1 MTAATNPPV
10 LENHPIDT
18 GAAVLAN
25 VGALLPELKKGAS
38 ENERARRLSGDTVDA
53 LRRAGAF
60 RVAAPTRFGG
70 LEAGLRTM
78 LDVSAAV
85 AEGDGGASWVTTL
98 SNVNHWA
105 LGLFSEQA
113 QAEVYADGPD
123 VIISGVVS
131 PTAVAKP
138 VEGGYRVSGQWPY
151 ASASLHS
158 AWCTGGVV
166 IEDEDGSVMDQGMA
180 LIPRSDYRVDDTWY
194 VAGMRAS
201 GSNPVVAEDV
211 FVPEHRMLSMMGAFS
226 GSYVAER
233 SDSAFAR
240 SAFGPMLVMVLVGP
254 QLGMGRAALE
264 LVRTKAAEKS
274 LAYTVFDRQAD
285 SVAFQMM
292 VAEAALKIDTAHLH
306 AYRAADDV
314 MRWADAAEYPDLLS
328 RARVRGD
335 AATAL
340 RSINEA
346 LNILL
351 DATGAGAFADVN
363 ALQRIWRDS
372 NVGARHAVM
381 LPRVSIETYGKA
393 LLGVEL
399 HDHITPII

>member
-1 MTAATNPPV
+1 MTTTAFEPSTTAPRLDSGADV
-10 LENHPIDT
+10 LDN
-18 GAAVLAN
+18 LR
-25 VGALLPELKKGAS
+25 ALLPDLRAGAAA
-38 ENERARRLSGDTVDA
+38 NEQARRLSDDTVAA

-60 RVAAPTRFGG
+60 RIAAPTRFGG
-70 LEAGLRTM
+70 LETNLRTM
-78 LDVSAAV
+78 LDVSSTI

-98 SNVNHWA
+98 SNINHWA
-105 LGLFSEQA
+105 LGLFDERA

-123 VIISGVVS
+123 VVISGVVS
-131 PTAVAKP
+131 PTATARR

-151 ASASLHS
+151 ASASLH
-158 AWCTGGVV
+158 ATWCTGGVV
-166 IEDEDGSVMDQGMA
+166 VLDEDDSVLDQGMA
-180 LIPRSDYRVDDTWY
+180 LIPSSDYTVDDTWY

-201 GSNPVVAEDV
+201 GSNTVVADDV

-233 SDSAFAR
+233 TDSAFAR

-254 QLGMGRAALE
+254 QLGMGRAALD
-264 LVRTKAAEKS
+264 LVTTKAAEKS
-274 LAYTVFDRQAD
+274 LAYTVFERQAD

-306 AYRAADDV
+306 AHRAADDV
-314 MRWADAAEYPDLLS
+314 MRWAEAGVYPDLVS

-335 AATAL
+335 AAVAL
-340 RSINEA
+340 RSVTEA

-381 LPRVSIETYGKA
+381 LPRVSVETYGKA

>member
-10 LENHPIDT
+10 LENHPIDS

-38 ENERARRLSGDTVDA
+38 ENERARRLSDDTVDA

-70 LEAGLRTM
+70 LESGLRTM

-105 LGLFSEQA
+105 LGLFSERA

-158 AWCTGGVV
+158 TWCTGGVV

-201 GSNPVVAEDV
+201 GSNTVVAEDV

-233 SDSAFAR
+233 TDSAFAR

-314 MRWADAAEYPDLLS
+314 MRWADAAEYPNLLS

>member
-1 MTAATNPPV
+1 MTTTAFEPSTTAPRLDSGADVLDNLRALLPDLRAGAATN
-10 LENHPIDT
+10 EQ
-18 GAAVLAN
+18 
-25 VGALLPELKKGAS
+25 
-38 ENERARRLSGDTVDA
+38 ARRLSDDTVAA

-60 RVAAPTRFGG
+60 RIAAPARFGG
-70 LEAGLRTM
+70 LETNLRTM
-78 LDVSAAV
+78 LDVSSTI

-98 SNVNHWA
+98 SNINHWA
-105 LGLFSEQA
+105 LGLFDERA

-123 VIISGVVS
+123 VVISGVVS
-131 PTAVAKP
+131 PTATARR

-151 ASASLHS
+151 ASASLH
-158 AWCTGGVV
+158 ATWCTGGVV
-166 IEDEDGSVMDQGMA
+166 VLDEDDSVLDQGMA
-180 LIPRSDYRVDDTWY
+180 LIPSSDYTVDDTWY

-201 GSNPVVAEDV
+201 GSNTVVADDV

-233 SDSAFAR
+233 TDSAFAR

-254 QLGMGRAALE
+254 QLGMGRAALD
-264 LVRTKAAEKS
+264 LVTTKAAEKS
-274 LAYTVFDRQAD
+274 LAYTVFERQAD

-314 MRWADAAEYPDLLS
+314 MRWAEAGVYPDLVS

-335 AATAL
+335 AAVAL
-340 RSINEA
+340 RSVTEA

-381 LPRVSIETYGKA
+381 LPRVSVETYGKA

>member
-201 GSNPVVAEDV
+201 GSNTVVAEDV

-314 MRWADAAEYPDLLS
+314 MRWADAAEYPNLLS

>member
-1 MTAATNPPV
+1 MTTTAFEPSTTAPRLDSGADV
-10 LENHPIDT
+10 LDN
-18 GAAVLAN
+18 LR
-25 VGALLPELKKGAS
+25 ALLPDLRAGAAA
-38 ENERARRLSGDTVDA
+38 NEQARRLSDDTVAA

-60 RVAAPTRFGG
+60 RIAAPARFGG
-70 LEAGLRTM
+70 LETNLRTM
-78 LDVSAAV
+78 LDVSSTI

-98 SNVNHWA
+98 SNINHWA
-105 LGLFSEQA
+105 LGLFDERA

-123 VIISGVVS
+123 VVISGVVS
-131 PTAVAKP
+131 PTATARR

-151 ASASLHS
+151 ASASLH
-158 AWCTGGVV
+158 ATWCTGGVV
-166 IEDEDGSVMDQGMA
+166 VLDEDDSVLDQGMA
-180 LIPRSDYRVDDTWY
+180 LIPSSDYTVDDTWY
-194 VAGMRAS
+194 VTGMRAS
-201 GSNPVVAEDV
+201 GSNTVVADDV

-233 SDSAFAR
+233 TDSAFAR

-254 QLGMGRAALE
+254 QLGMGRAALD
-264 LVRTKAAEKS
+264 LVTTKAAEKS
-274 LAYTVFDRQAD
+274 LAYTVFERQAD

-306 AYRAADDV
+306 AHRAADDV
-314 MRWADAAEYPDLLS
+314 MRWAEAGVYPDLVS

-335 AATAL
+335 AAVAL
-340 RSINEA
+340 RSVTEA

-381 LPRVSIETYGKA
+381 LPRVSVETYGKA

>member
-1 MTAATNPPV
+1 MTTTAFEPSTTAPRLDSGADV
-10 LENHPIDT
+10 LDN
-18 GAAVLAN
+18 LR
-25 VGALLPELKKGAS
+25 ALLPDLRAGAAA
-38 ENERARRLSGDTVDA
+38 NEQARRLSDDTVAA

-60 RVAAPTRFGG
+60 RIAAPTRFGG
-70 LEAGLRTM
+70 LETNLRTM
-78 LDVSAAV
+78 LDVSSTI

-98 SNVNHWA
+98 SNINHWA
-105 LGLFSEQA
+105 LGLFDERA

-123 VIISGVVS
+123 VVISGVVS
-131 PTAVAKP
+131 PTATARR

-151 ASASLHS
+151 ASASLH
-158 AWCTGGVV
+158 ATWCTGGVV
-166 IEDEDGSVMDQGMA
+166 VLDEDDSVLDQGMA
-180 LIPRSDYRVDDTWY
+180 LIPSSDYTVDDTWY

-201 GSNPVVAEDV
+201 GSNTVVADDV

-233 SDSAFAR
+233 TDSAFAR

-254 QLGMGRAALE
+254 QLGMGRAALD
-264 LVRTKAAEKS
+264 LVTTKAAEKS
-274 LAYTVFDRQAD
+274 LAYTVFERQAD

-314 MRWADAAEYPDLLS
+314 MRWAEAGVYPDLVS

-335 AATAL
+335 AAVAL
-340 RSINEA
+340 RSVTEA

-381 LPRVSIETYGKA
+381 LPRVSCETYGKA

>member
-1 MTAATNPPV
+1 MTTTAFEPSTTAPRLDSGADV
-10 LENHPIDT
+10 LDN
-18 GAAVLAN
+18 LR
-25 VGALLPELKKGAS
+25 ALLPDLRAGAAA
-38 ENERARRLSGDTVDA
+38 NEQARRLSDDTVAA

-60 RVAAPTRFGG
+60 RIAAPARFGG
-70 LEAGLRTM
+70 LETNLRTM
-78 LDVSAAV
+78 LDVSSTI

-98 SNVNHWA
+98 SNINHWA
-105 LGLFSEQA
+105 LGLFDERA

-123 VIISGVVS
+123 VVISGVVS
-131 PTAVAKP
+131 PTATARR

-151 ASASLHS
+151 ASASLH
-158 AWCTGGVV
+158 ATWCTGGVV
-166 IEDEDGSVMDQGMA
+166 VLDEDDSVLDQGMA
-180 LIPRSDYRVDDTWY
+180 LIPSSDYTVDDTWY

-201 GSNPVVAEDV
+201 GSNTVVADDV

-233 SDSAFAR
+233 TDSAFAR

-254 QLGMGRAALE
+254 QLGMGRAALD
-264 LVRTKAAEKS
+264 LVTTKAAEKS
-274 LAYTVFDRQAD
+274 LAYTVFERQAD

-306 AYRAADDV
+306 AHRAADDV
-314 MRWADAAEYPDLLS
+314 MRWAEAGVYPDLVS

-335 AATAL
+335 AAVAL
-340 RSINEA
+340 RSVTEA

-381 LPRVSIETYGKA
+381 LPRVSVETYGKA

>member
-1 MTAATNPPV
+1 MTTTAFEPSTTAPRLDSGADV
-10 LENHPIDT
+10 LDN
-18 GAAVLAN
+18 LR
-25 VGALLPELKKGAS
+25 ALLPDLRAGAAA
-38 ENERARRLSGDTVDA
+38 NEQARRLSDDTVAA

-60 RVAAPTRFGG
+60 RIAAPARFGG
-70 LEAGLRTM
+70 LETNLRTM
-78 LDVSAAV
+78 LDVSSTI

-98 SNVNHWA
+98 SNINHWA
-105 LGLFSEQA
+105 LGLFDERA

-123 VIISGVVS
+123 VVISGVVS
-131 PTAVAKP
+131 PTATARR

-151 ASASLHS
+151 ASASLH
-158 AWCTGGVV
+158 ATWCTGGVV
-166 IEDEDGSVMDQGMA
+166 VLDEDDSVLDQGMA
-180 LIPRSDYRVDDTWY
+180 LIPSSDYTVDDTWY

-201 GSNPVVAEDV
+201 GSNTVVADDV

-233 SDSAFAR
+233 TDSAFAR

-254 QLGMGRAALE
+254 QLGMGRAAID
-264 LVRTKAAEKS
+264 LVTTKAAEKS
-274 LAYTVFDRQAD
+274 LAYTVFERQAD

-306 AYRAADDV
+306 AHRAADDV
-314 MRWADAAEYPDLLS
+314 MRWAEAGVYPDLVS

-335 AATAL
+335 AAVAL
-340 RSINEA
+340 RSVTEA

-381 LPRVSIETYGKA
+381 LPRVSVETYGKA
-393 LLGVEL
+393 LLGAEL

>member
-1 MTAATNPPV
+1 MTTTAFEPSTTAPRLDSGADV
-10 LENHPIDT
+10 LDN
-18 GAAVLAN
+18 LR
-25 VGALLPELKKGAS
+25 ALLPDLRAGAAA
-38 ENERARRLSGDTVDA
+38 NEQARRLSDDTVAA

-60 RVAAPTRFGG
+60 RIAAPARFGG
-70 LEAGLRTM
+70 LETNLRTM
-78 LDVSAAV
+78 LDVSSTI

-98 SNVNHWA
+98 SNINHWA
-105 LGLFSEQA
+105 LGLFDERA

-123 VIISGVVS
+123 VVISGVVS
-131 PTAVAKP
+131 PTATARR

-151 ASASLHS
+151 ASASLH
-158 AWCTGGVV
+158 ATWCTGGVV
-166 IEDEDGSVMDQGMA
+166 VLDEDDSVLDQGMA
-180 LIPRSDYRVDDTWY
+180 LIPSSDYTVDDTWY

-201 GSNPVVAEDV
+201 GSNTVVADDV

-233 SDSAFAR
+233 TDSAFAR

-254 QLGMGRAALE
+254 QLGMGRAAID
-264 LVRTKAAEKS
+264 LVTTKAAEKS
-274 LAYTVFDRQAD
+274 LAYTVFERQAD

-306 AYRAADDV
+306 AHRAADDV
-314 MRWADAAEYPDLLS
+314 MRWAEAGVYPDLVS

-335 AATAL
+335 AAVAL
-340 RSINEA
+340 RSVTEA

-381 LPRVSIETYGKA
+381 LPRVSVETYGKA

>member
-10 LENHPIDT
+10 LENHPIDS
-18 GAAVLAN
+18 GAAVLVN
-25 VGALLPELKKGAS
+25 VRALLPELKKGAS
-38 ENERARRLSGDTVDA
+38 ENERARRLSDDTVDA

-70 LEAGLRTM
+70 LESGLRTM

-105 LGLFSEQA
+105 LGLFSERA

-158 AWCTGGVV
+158 TWCTGGVV

-201 GSNPVVAEDV
+201 GSNTVVAEDV

-233 SDSAFAR
+233 TDSAFAR

-346 LNILL
+346 LNVLL

>member
-10 LENHPIDT
+10 LENRPIDS
-18 GAAVLAN
+18 GAAVLVN
-25 VGALLPELKKGAS
+25 VRALLPELKKGAS
-38 ENERARRLSGDTVDA
+38 ENERARRLSDDTVDA

-70 LEAGLRTM
+70 LESGLRTM

-105 LGLFSEQA
+105 LGLFSERA

-158 AWCTGGVV
+158 TWCTGGVV

-201 GSNPVVAEDV
+201 GSNTVVAEDV

-233 SDSAFAR
+233 TDSAFAR

-346 LNILL
+346 LNVLL

>member
-1 MTAATNPPV
+1 MTTTAFEPSTTAPRLDGGADV
-10 LENHPIDT
+10 LDN
-18 GAAVLAN
+18 LR
-25 VGALLPELKKGAS
+25 ALLPDLRAGAAA
-38 ENERARRLSGDTVDA
+38 NEQARRLSDDTVAA

-60 RVAAPTRFGG
+60 RIAAPARFGG
-70 LEAGLRTM
+70 LETNLRTM
-78 LDVSAAV
+78 LDVSSTI

-98 SNVNHWA
+98 SNINHWA
-105 LGLFSEQA
+105 LGLFDERA

-123 VIISGVVS
+123 VVISGVVS
-131 PTAVAKP
+131 PTATARR

-151 ASASLHS
+151 ASASLH
-158 AWCTGGVV
+158 ATWCTGGVV
-166 IEDEDGSVMDQGMA
+166 VLDEDDSVLDQGMA
-180 LIPRSDYRVDDTWY
+180 LIPSSDYTVDDTWY
-194 VAGMRAS
+194 VTGMRAS
-201 GSNPVVAEDV
+201 GSNTVVADDV

-226 GSYVAER
+226 GSYVADR
-233 SDSAFAR
+233 TDSAFAR

-254 QLGMGRAALE
+254 QLGMGRAALD
-264 LVRTKAAEKS
+264 LVTTKAAEKS
-274 LAYTVFDRQAD
+274 LAYTVFERQAD

-306 AYRAADDV
+306 AHRAADDV
-314 MRWADAAEYPDLLS
+314 MRWAEAGVYPDLVS

-335 AATAL
+335 AAVAL
-340 RSINEA
+340 RSVTEA

-381 LPRVSIETYGKA
+381 LPRVSVETYGKA

>member
-10 LENHPIDT
+10 LENHPIDS
-18 GAAVLAN
+18 GAAVLVN
-25 VGALLPELKKGAS
+25 VRALLPELKKGAS
-38 ENERARRLSGDTVDA
+38 ENERARRLSDDTVDA

-70 LEAGLRTM
+70 LESGLRTM

-105 LGLFSEQA
+105 LGLFSERA

-158 AWCTGGVV
+158 TWSTGGVV

-201 GSNPVVAEDV
+201 GSNTVVAEDV

-233 SDSAFAR
+233 TDSAFAR

>member
-1 MTAATNPPV
+1 MTTTAFEPSTTAPRLDSGADV
-10 LENHPIDT
+10 LDN
-18 GAAVLAN
+18 LR
-25 VGALLPELKKGAS
+25 ALLPDLRAGAAA
-38 ENERARRLSGDTVDA
+38 NEQARRLSDDTVAA

-60 RVAAPTRFGG
+60 RIAAPTRFGG
-70 LEAGLRTM
+70 LETNLRTM
-78 LDVSAAV
+78 LDVSSTI

-98 SNVNHWA
+98 SNINHWA
-105 LGLFSEQA
+105 LGLFDERA

-123 VIISGVVS
+123 VVISGVVS
-131 PTAVAKP
+131 PTATARR

-151 ASASLHS
+151 ASASLH
-158 AWCTGGVV
+158 ATWCTGGVV
-166 IEDEDGSVMDQGMA
+166 VLDEDDSVLDQGMA
-180 LIPRSDYRVDDTWY
+180 LIPSSDYTVDDTWY

-201 GSNPVVAEDV
+201 GSNTVVADDV

-233 SDSAFAR
+233 TDSAFAR

-254 QLGMGRAALE
+254 QLGMGRAAID
-264 LVRTKAAEKS
+264 LVTTKAAEKS
-274 LAYTVFDRQAD
+274 LAYTVFERQAD

-306 AYRAADDV
+306 AHRAADDV
-314 MRWADAAEYPDLLS
+314 MRWAEAGVYPDLVS

-335 AATAL
+335 AAVAL
-340 RSINEA
+340 RSVTEA

-381 LPRVSIETYGKA
+381 LPRVSVETSGKA
-393 LLGVEL
+393 LLGVVM

>member
-38 ENERARRLSGDTVDA
+38 ENERARRLSDDTVDA

-85 AEGDGGASWVTTL
+85 AEGDGGASWVATL

-158 AWCTGGVV
+158 TWCTGGVV
-166 IEDEDGSVMDQGMA
+166 IEDEDGSVLDQGMA

-201 GSNPVVAEDV
+201 GSNTVVAEDV

>member
-38 ENERARRLSGDTVDA
+38 ENERARQLSDDTVDA

-131 PTAVAKP
+131 PTGVAKP

-201 GSNPVVAEDV
+201 GSNTVVAEDV

-233 SDSAFAR
+233 TDSAFAR

-264 LVRTKAAEKS
+264 LVRTKAAGKS

>member
-1 MTAATNPPV
+1 MTTSALEPSTTTPRLDSGADV
-10 LENHPIDT
+10 LDNLRAVLPNLRA
-18 GAAVLAN
+18 GAAAN
-25 VGALLPELKKGAS
+25 EQ
-38 ENERARRLSGDTVDA
+38 ARRLSDDTVAA
-53 LRRAGAF
+53 LRGAGAF
-60 RVAAPTRFGG
+60 RIAAPSRFGG
-70 LEAGLRTM
+70 LETDLRTM
-78 LDVSAAV
+78 LDVSSTI

-98 SNVNHWA
+98 SNINHWA
-105 LGLFSEQA
+105 LGLFDERA

-123 VIISGVVS
+123 VVVSGVVS
-131 PTAVAKP
+131 PTATARRVA
-138 VEGGYRVSGQWPY
+138 GGYRVSGQWPY
-151 ASASLHS
+151 ASASLH
-158 AWCTGGVV
+158 ATWCTGGVV
-166 IEDEDGSVMDQGMA
+166 VLDEDDSVLDQGMA
-180 LIPRSDYRVDDTWY
+180 LIPSSDYTVDDTWY

-201 GSNPVVAEDV
+201 GSNTVVADDV

-233 SDSAFAR
+233 TDSAFAR

-254 QLGMGRAALE
+254 QLGMGRAALD
-264 LVRTKAAEKS
+264 LVTTKAAEKS
-274 LAYTVFDRQAD
+274 LAYTVFERQAD

-292 VAEAALKIDTAHLH
+292 VAEAALTIDTAHLH

-314 MRWADAAEYPDLLS
+314 MRWAKAGVYPDLVS

-335 AATAL
+335 AAVAL
-340 RSINEA
+340 RSVTEA

-381 LPRVSIETYGKA
+381 LPRVSVETYGKA

>member
-201 GSNPVVAEDV
+201 GSNTVVAEDV

>member
-1 MTAATNPPV
+1 MTTLTESSAPTTG
-10 LENHPIDT
+10 IDT
-18 GAAVLAN
+18 GAEVVRQLRD
-25 VGALLPELKKGAS
+25 LLPQLKSGAAA
-38 ENERARRLSGDTVDA
+38 NEQARRLSEDTVDA
-53 LRRAGAF
+53 LRRSGVF
-60 RVAAPTRFGG
+60 RIAAPARFGG
-70 LEAGLRTM
+70 LETNLRTM
-78 LDVSAAV
+78 LEVSATI
-85 AEGDGGASWVTTL
+85 AEGDGGAAWVTTL
-98 SNVNHWA
+98 SNINHWA
-105 LGLFSEQA
+105 LGMFTEQA
-113 QAEVYADGPD
+113 QSEVYADGPD

-131 PTAVAKP
+131 PTATARP
-138 VEGGYRVSGQWPY
+138 VPGGYRVSGQWPY
-151 ASASLHS
+151 ASASLH
-158 AWCTGGVV
+158 ATWCTGGVV
-166 IEDEDGSVMDQGMA
+166 ILDEDETVMDQGMA
-180 LIPRSDYRVDDTWY
+180 LIPRTDYHVDDTWY
-194 VAGMRAS
+194 VTGMRAS
-201 GSNPVVAEDV
+201 GSNTVVADDV
-211 FVPEHRMLSMMGAFS
+211 FVPQHRMLSMTGAFS
-226 GSYVAER
+226 GSYVSER
-233 SDSAFAR
+233 TDSAFAR

-274 LAYTVFDRQAD
+274 LAYTVFERQAD
-285 SVAFQMM
+285 SVAFQML

-306 AYRAADDV
+306 AFRAADDV
-314 MRWADAAEYPDLLS
+314 ERWADAGEYPDLLS

-346 LNILL
+346 LNTLL
-351 DATGAGAFADVN
+351 DATGAGAFAEVN

>member
-1 MTAATNPPV
+1 MTTTAFEPKTTAPRLDSGADVLDNLRALLPDLRAGAATN
-10 LENHPIDT
+10 EQ
-18 GAAVLAN
+18 
-25 VGALLPELKKGAS
+25 
-38 ENERARRLSGDTVDA
+38 ARRLSDDTVAA

-60 RVAAPTRFGG
+60 RIAAPARFGG
-70 LEAGLRTM
+70 LETNLRTM
-78 LDVSAAV
+78 LDVSSTI

-98 SNVNHWA
+98 SNINHWA
-105 LGLFSEQA
+105 LGLFDERA

-123 VIISGVVS
+123 VVISGVVS
-131 PTAVAKP
+131 PTATARR

-151 ASASLHS
+151 ASASLH
-158 AWCTGGVV
+158 ATWCTGGVV
-166 IEDEDGSVMDQGMA
+166 VLDEDDSVLDQGMA
-180 LIPRSDYRVDDTWY
+180 LIPSSDYTVDDTWY

-201 GSNPVVAEDV
+201 GSNTVVADDV

-233 SDSAFAR
+233 TDSAFAR

-254 QLGMGRAALE
+254 QLGMGRAALD
-264 LVRTKAAEKS
+264 LVTTKAAEKS
-274 LAYTVFDRQAD
+274 LAYTVFERQAD

-314 MRWADAAEYPDLLS
+314 MRWAEAGVYPDLVS

-335 AATAL
+335 AAVAL
-340 RSINEA
+340 RSVTEA

-381 LPRVSIETYGKA
+381 LPRVSVETYGKA

>member
-1 MTAATNPPV
+1 MTTTAFEPSTTAPRLDSGAVV
-10 LENHPIDT
+10 LDN
-18 GAAVLAN
+18 LR
-25 VGALLPELKKGAS
+25 ALLPDLRAGAAA
-38 ENERARRLSGDTVDA
+38 NEQARRLSDDTVAA

-60 RVAAPTRFGG
+60 RIAAPTRFGG
-70 LEAGLRTM
+70 LETNLRTM
-78 LDVSAAV
+78 LDVSSTI

-98 SNVNHWA
+98 SNINHWA
-105 LGLFSEQA
+105 LGLFDERA

-123 VIISGVVS
+123 VVISGVVS
-131 PTAVAKP
+131 PTATARR

-151 ASASLHS
+151 ASASLH
-158 AWCTGGVV
+158 ATWCTGGVV
-166 IEDEDGSVMDQGMA
+166 VLDEDDSVLDQGMA
-180 LIPRSDYRVDDTWY
+180 LIPSSDYTVDDTWY

-201 GSNPVVAEDV
+201 GSNTVVADDV

-233 SDSAFAR
+233 TDSAFAR

-254 QLGMGRAALE
+254 QLGMGRAALD
-264 LVRTKAAEKS
+264 LVTTKAAEKS
-274 LAYTVFDRQAD
+274 LAYTVFERQAD

-306 AYRAADDV
+306 AHRAADDV
-314 MRWADAAEYPDLLS
+314 MRWAEAGVYPDLVS

-335 AATAL
+335 AAVAL
-340 RSINEA
+340 RSVTEA
-346 LNILL
+346 LSILL

-381 LPRVSIETYGKA
+381 LPRVSVETYGKA

>member
-1 MTAATNPPV
+1 MTTTAFEPSTTARLESGADV
-10 LENHPIDT
+10 LDN
-18 GAAVLAN
+18 LR
-25 VGALLPELKKGAS
+25 ALLPDLRAGAAA
-38 ENERARRLSGDTVDA
+38 NEQARRLSDDTVAA

-60 RVAAPTRFGG
+60 RIAAPTRFGG
-70 LEAGLRTM
+70 LETNLRTM
-78 LDVSAAV
+78 LDVSSTI

-98 SNVNHWA
+98 SNINHWA
-105 LGLFSEQA
+105 LGLFDERA

-123 VIISGVVS
+123 VVISGVVS
-131 PTAVAKP
+131 PTATARR

-151 ASASLHS
+151 ASASLH
-158 AWCTGGVV
+158 ATWCTGGVV
-166 IEDEDGSVMDQGMA
+166 VVDEDDSVLDQGMA
-180 LIPRSDYRVDDTWY
+180 LIPSSDYTVDDTWY

-201 GSNPVVAEDV
+201 GSNTVVADDV

-233 SDSAFAR
+233 TDSAFAR

-254 QLGMGRAALE
+254 QLGMGRAALD
-264 LVRTKAAEKS
+264 LVTTKAAEKS
-274 LAYTVFDRQAD
+274 LAYTVFERQAD

-306 AYRAADDV
+306 AFRAADDV
-314 MRWADAAEYPDLLS
+314 MRWAEAGVYPDLVS

-335 AATAL
+335 AAVAL
-340 RSINEA
+340 RSVNEA

-381 LPRVSIETYGKA
+381 LPRVSVETYGKA

>member
-1 MTAATNPPV
+1 MTTTAFEPSTTAPRLDSGADV
-10 LENHPIDT
+10 LDN
-18 GAAVLAN
+18 LR
-25 VGALLPELKKGAS
+25 ALLPDLRAGAAA
-38 ENERARRLSGDTVDA
+38 NEQARRLSDDTVAA

-60 RVAAPTRFGG
+60 RIAAPARFGG
-70 LEAGLRTM
+70 LETNLRTM
-78 LDVSAAV
+78 LDVSSTI

-98 SNVNHWA
+98 SNINHWA
-105 LGLFSEQA
+105 LGLFDERA

-123 VIISGVVS
+123 VVISGVVS
-131 PTAVAKP
+131 PTATARR

-151 ASASLHS
+151 ASASLH
-158 AWCTGGVV
+158 ATWCTGGVV
-166 IEDEDGSVMDQGMA
+166 VLDEDDSVLDQGMA
-180 LIPRSDYRVDDTWY
+180 LIPSSDYTVDDTWY

-201 GSNPVVAEDV
+201 GSNTVVADDV

-233 SDSAFAR
+233 TDSAFAR

-254 QLGMGRAALE
+254 QLGMGRAALD
-264 LVRTKAAEKS
+264 LVTTKAAEKS
-274 LAYTVFDRQAD
+274 LAYTVFERQAD

-314 MRWADAAEYPDLLS
+314 MRWAEAGVYPDLVS

-335 AATAL
+335 AAVAL
-340 RSINEA
+340 RGVTEA

-381 LPRVSIETYGKA
+381 LPRVSVETYGKA

>member
-1 MTAATNPPV
+1 MTTTAFEPSTTAPRLDSGADV
-10 LENHPIDT
+10 LDN
-18 GAAVLAN
+18 LR
-25 VGALLPELKKGAS
+25 ALLPDLRAGAAA
-38 ENERARRLSGDTVDA
+38 NEQARRLSDDTVAA

-60 RVAAPTRFGG
+60 RIAAPARFGG
-70 LEAGLRTM
+70 LETNLRTM
-78 LDVSAAV
+78 LDVPSTI

-98 SNVNHWA
+98 SNINHWA
-105 LGLFSEQA
+105 LGLFDERA

-123 VIISGVVS
+123 VVISGVVS
-131 PTAVAKP
+131 PTATARR

-151 ASASLHS
+151 ASASLH
-158 AWCTGGVV
+158 ATWCTGGVV
-166 IEDEDGSVMDQGMA
+166 VLDEDDSVLDQGMA
-180 LIPRSDYRVDDTWY
+180 LIPSSDYTVDDTWY

-201 GSNPVVAEDV
+201 GSNTVVADDV

-233 SDSAFAR
+233 TDSAFAR

-254 QLGMGRAALE
+254 QLGMGRAALD
-264 LVRTKAAEKS
+264 LVTTKAAEKS
-274 LAYTVFDRQAD
+274 LAYTVFERQAD

-314 MRWADAAEYPDLLS
+314 MRWAEAGVYPDLVS

-335 AATAL
+335 AAVAL
-340 RSINEA
+340 RGVTEA

-381 LPRVSIETYGKA
+381 LPRVSVETYGKA

>member
-18 GAAVLAN
+18 GAAVLVN
-25 VGALLPELKKGAS
+25 VRALLPELKQGAS
-38 ENERARRLSGDTVDA
+38 ENERARRLSDDTVDA

-158 AWCTGGVV
+158 TWCTGGVV

-180 LIPRSDYRVDDTWY
+180 LIPRSDYRVDGTWY

-201 GSNPVVAEDV
+201 GSNTVVAEDV

-233 SDSAFAR
+233 TDSAFAR

>member
-85 AEGDGGASWVTTL
+85 AEGEGGASWVTTL

-201 GSNPVVAEDV
+201 GSNTVVAEDV

>member
-10 LENHPIDT
+10 LENHPIDSGT
-18 GAAVLAN
+18 AVLVN
-25 VGALLPELKKGAS
+25 VRALLPELKKGAS
-38 ENERARRLSGDTVDA
+38 ENERARRLSDDTVDA

-70 LEAGLRTM
+70 LESGLRTM

-105 LGLFSEQA
+105 LGLFSERA

-158 AWCTGGVV
+158 TWCTGGVV

-201 GSNPVVAEDV
+201 GSNTVVAEDV

-233 SDSAFAR
+233 TDSAFAR

>member
-1 MTAATNPPV
+1 MTATDSPV
-10 LENHPIDT
+10 IDNHPIDT

-25 VGALLPELKKGAS
+25 VRALLPELKKGAS
-38 ENERARRLSGDTVDA
+38 ENEKARRLSDDTVDS

-60 RVAAPTRFGG
+60 RIAAPARFGG

-78 LDVSAAV
+78 LDVSTAV

-98 SNVNHWA
+98 SNINHWA
-105 LGLFSEQA
+105 LGMFSEQA

-138 VEGGYRVSGQWPY
+138 VEGGYRVTGQWPY

-158 AWCTGGVV
+158 TWCTGGVV

-201 GSNPVVAEDV
+201 GSNTVVAEDV

-233 SDSAFAR
+233 TDSAFAR